1 MKALLAQCRGDL
13 SRALCTLCAMIS
25 AHLFLKEV
33 DSQDKTIENP
43 SQLLPYHSL
52 DELPLLLTINGAH
65 ANKFHFNAAR
75 TNCQEQRVQ
84 DILLQNG
91 AHFFREQ
98 RLWELEAMGE
108 R

>member
-52 DELPLLLTINGAH
+52 DELPLLLTINASL
-65 ANKFHFNAAR
+65 ALTYSLR
-75 TNCQEQRVQ
+75 
-84 DILLQNG
+84 ISS
-91 AHFFREQ
+91 
-98 RLWELEAMGE
+98 
-108 R
+108 